1 VGATRVEE
9 GSMTV
14 IRGDEDIRTGLAALL
29 ELDPSLS
36 LVASGCGPVPLR
48 LSEPGFAGLAS
59 IVVSQMVS
67 RASADAIWGRI
78 VKGAD
83 LLTAENY
90 LAIDPEISAGF
101 GLSRAKAQT
110 LLRIATAVA
119 EGELDLEALSK
130 KEAATAMAELTAVKG
145 VGPWTAQVYLMFCG
159 GHADIFPAGDVALQA
174 AVAHALALEARPTTS
189 QLATLAEKW
198 SPWRSVAAR
207 LFWAHYAVI
216 TRREALPIA

>member
-1 VGATRVEE
+1 
-9 GSMTV
+9 MTV
-14 IRGDEDIRTGLAALL
+14 IRGDEDIRTGIAALL

-36 LVASGCGPVPLR
+36 LIASGCGPVPLR

-78 VKGAD
+78 LKGTD

-119 EGELDLEALSK
+119 EGGLDLEALSK
-130 KEAATAMAELTAVKG
+130 KKAATAMAELTAVKG

-174 AVAHALALEARPTTS
+174 AVAHALDLGARPTTS

-216 TRREALPIA
+216 TRREALPVA

>member
-1 VGATRVEE
+1 MRVEE

-36 LVASGCGPVPLR
+36 LIASGCGPVPLR

-78 VKGAD
+78 VKGTD

-119 EGELDLEALSK
+119 EGGLDLEALSK

-159 GHADIFPAGDVALQA
+159 GHADIFPTGDVALQA
-174 AVAHALALEARPTTS
+174 AVAHALDLEARPTAS

>member
-1 VGATRVEE
+1 
-9 GSMTV
+9 MTV

-29 ELDPSLS
+29 ELDPSLNRI
-36 LVASGCGPVPLR
+36 ASGCGPVPLR

-78 VKGAD
+78 VKGTD

-119 EGELDLEALSK
+119 EGGLDLEALSK
-130 KEAATAMAELTAVKG
+130 KEAVTAMAELTAVKG

-174 AVAHALALEARPTTS
+174 AVAHALALEARPTAS
-189 QLATLAEKW
+189 QLAALAEKW

>member
-1 VGATRVEE
+1 
-9 GSMTV
+9 MTI
-14 IRGDEDIRTGLAALL
+14 IRGDEDIRTGLLALF
-29 ELDPSLS
+29 ELDPSLKII
-36 LVASGCGPVPLR
+36 AGRCGPVPLR

-78 VKGAD
+78 VKGTEVV
-83 LLTAENY
+83 TAERY
-90 LAIDPEISAGF
+90 LAVHPDIAGGF

-119 EGELDLEALSK
+119 EGGLDLEALGRMD
-130 KEAATAMAELTAVKG
+130 ATAAMAELTAVKG

-159 GHADIFPAGDVALQA
+159 GHADIFPVGDVALQA
-174 AVAHALALEARPTTS
+174 AVAHALDMEVRPTAS
-189 QLATLAEKW
+189 HLAGLAEKW

-207 LFWAHYAVI
+207 LFWAYYAEI
-216 TRREALPIA
+216 TRREVAPIA

>member
-1 VGATRVEE
+1 
-9 GSMTV
+9 MTV
-14 IRGDEDIRTGLAALL
+14 IRGDDDITNGLTALFA
-29 ELDPSLS
+29 LDPSLS
-36 LVASGCGPVPLR
+36 LIASRCGPVPLR

-78 VKGAD
+78 VAGTQVMTAD
-83 LLTAENY
+83 RY
-90 LAIDPEISAGF
+90 LAVHPDIAAGF

-110 LLRIATAVA
+110 LQRIATAVA
-119 EGELDLEALSK
+119 EGGLDLEALSQID
-130 KEAATAMAELTAVKG
+130 AATAMAELTAVKG

-174 AVAHALALEARPTTS
+174 AVAHALDMEARPTAR
-189 QLATLAEKW
+189 QLAVLSEKW

-207 LFWAHYAVI
+207 LFWSYYAAI